1 MTCSKVVI
9 GADHGGFEFK
19 EAIKQVLADR
29 GLEVEDVGVYE
40 SVSCDYPVFADKVAR
55 AVADAG
61 PEVLGILICGTGLG
75 MSMAANR
82 RKGVRAAVCFNEYMA
97 RMARAHNDANVL
109 CMGQRVIGLGT
120 ALSLVDVFL
129 ETNFEGDRH
138 LRRISMFDESG
149 G

>member
-1 MTCSKVVI
+1 MECKKVVI

-19 EAIKQVLADR
+19 EAIKQALADR
-29 GLEVEDVGVYE
+29 GLEVEDVGVSAPE
-40 SVSCDYPVFADKVAR
+40 SCDYPVFADKVAR

-61 PEVLGILICGTGLG
+61 PEILGILICSTGLG

-129 ETNFEGDRH
+129 ETDFEGDRH
-138 LRRISMFDESG
+138 LRRIAMFNQSG
-149 G
+149 A